1 MPAVKDHS
9 DSILWPA
16 DARAAG
22 LATIGGKAAGLVR
35 LERAGAPVPPWFAVG
50 AEAYAR
56 HAERAL
62 GAELLGACSAAID
75 ADDTEGLA
83 TACAAA
89 QAALLEQRLN
99 SGLEAAIT
107 LALERLGEGPYAVRS
122 SMIGE
127 DDEAFSFAGQLE
139 TYLHQADVSA
149 VCDAVIRC
157 WSAALAP
164 RVLTYRKRAGL
175 ALVDLRM
182 AVIVQRMINGTVS
195 GVLFTVDPTTGN
207 RQQAL
212 LSACWGLGE
221 GVVDGSCNTDEFVWD
236 HAEGLVDRRISDKD
250 RMVVPR
256 QGGSGT
262 EEIDTPVT
270 QRNTSCLADDE
281 VEAILSA
288 GLAVAHQLGA
298 PQDIEWTI
306 GGGTLYLLQARPITS
321 LPPVAEGPR
330 VVWDNS
336 NIQESYCG
344 VTTPL
349 TFSFASAGYASVY
362 AQTMRALGLPEAT
375 VRAHDRMLRN
385 MLGLVRGR
393 VYYNIQN
400 WYRGL
405 LLLPSFGR
413 NKADMERMMGLDE
426 PVDFIADETPSWVEK
441 LGRLPRILHTGLRML
456 RLFRALPD
464 EVPRWQASF
473 EAAYRR
479 ADRGRFQA
487 AGFSALMAV
496 LDDLRQGMLDNW
508 STPIINDFYVMMSVG
523 RLRRVVER
531 AVGSD
536 DAESLLASLLAGE
549 EGIEST
555 EPVRQL
561 LAMAAEARAQPALAA
576 TLRTGEPLDALAE
589 VRANHAHFAEHI
601 AGWLERYGDRC
612 MGELKLETVSLREDP
627 GFVVQVLRN
636 YLDRED
642 LDPQAL
648 ARREREL
655 RAAAEDR
662 LRSRLGWFRRARV
675 GGALRA
681 ARQSVKQR
689 EAMRLQRTRM
699 FGLYRD
705 VYLALGQRLQ
715 EAGRLDAA
723 RDVFY
728 LTTQE
733 IEAYHE
739 GRAVTA
745 DLAPIARARR
755 AEYAAYEALD
765 LPHRFETWG
774 PVYDGNRYEGPRR
787 ELAPDGRHLRGIGC
801 YPGVVEGELK
811 VVLSPRD
818 ELSVNGRILTT
829 VRTDPGWAPLFPTCG
844 GLLIER
850 GSTLSHSAVIAR
862 ELGIPAVVGV
872 PGLLS
877 LVRDGERVRLD
888 GGAGTVERLD
898 AGEAL

>member
-349 TFSFASAGYASVY
+349 TFSFASGAYASVY
-362 AQTMRALGLPEAT
+362 RQTMEALRIPAETIRDHG
-375 VRAHDRMLRN
+375 DMLRN
-385 MLGLVRGR
+385 MLGVVRGR
-393 VYYNIQN
+393 IYYNINN

-413 NKADMERMMGLDE
+413 NKADMEQMMGLDD
-426 PVDFIADETPSWVEK
+426 PVDFIIDEALSWTEKARRTP
-441 LGRLPRILHTGLRML
+441 RLVTTFAHLK
-456 RLFRALPD
+456 RLFGSLDRDVA
-464 EVPRWQASF
+464 RFQADF
-473 EAAYRR
+473 EAAYSRI
-479 ADRGRFQA
+479 DRGRFSTMS
-487 AGFSALMAV
+487 FSALHQV
-496 LDDLRQGMLDNW
+496 IGQLRREMLENW
-508 STPIINDFYVMMSVG
+508 HTPIINDFYVMMAMG
-523 RLRRVVER
+523 QLRRLVRKAGFGDGDILVNNLM
-531 AVGSD
+531 S
-536 DAESLLASLLAGE
+536 GE

-555 EPVRQL
+555 EPTRFIMRLARDARQAPEIL
-561 LAMAAEARAQPALAA
+561 TILAGSDNQVV
-576 TLRTGEPLDALAE
+576 LDALARQAPE
-589 VRANHAHFAEHI
+589 FRRAVDDYI
-601 AGWLERYGDRC
+601 ERYGDRV

-627 GFVVQVLRN
+627 TFLFRVVRN
-636 YLDRED
+636 FADRDD
-642 LDPQAL
+642 LDPDALADQEKALREAAESELRRGLGPL
-648 ARREREL
+648 ARRRMPDVLASARKAIKNREN
-655 RAAAEDR
+655 
-662 LRSRLGWFRRARV
+662 
-675 GGALRA
+675 
-681 ARQSVKQR
+681 
-689 EAMRLQRTRM
+689 MRLARTRM
-699 FGLYRD
+699 FGLFRD
-705 VYLALGQRLQ
+705 VYRALGERLR
-715 EAGRLDAA
+715 EAGKLSHG

-728 LTTQE
+728 LTVDE
-733 IEAYHE
+733 IDAYME
-739 GRAVTA
+739 GRAVTTNLGGLA
-745 DLAPIARARR
+745 DLRR
-755 AEYAAYEALD
+755 SEWGDWED
-765 LPHRFETWG
+765 RDIPHQFETLG
-774 PVYDGNRYEGPRR
+774 PVYHGNHFEAPSTVVAPSDDGSLQGKP
-787 ELAPDGRHLRGIGC
+787 C
-801 YPGVVEGELK
+801 YPGVITAPARVILK
-811 VVLSPRD
+811 PD
-818 ELSVNGRILTT
+818 DDLSVNGQILVT
-829 VRTDPGWAPLFPTCG
+829 VRTDPGWAPLFPTASG
-844 GLLIER
+844 ILVER
-850 GSTLSHSAVIAR
+850 GSTLSHSAVLAR

-872 PGLLS
+872 PGLLQ
-877 LVRDGERVRLD
+877 LVSNGDTLRMD
-888 GGAGTVERLD
+888 GGTGRVEILS
-898 AGEAL
+898 

>member
-1 MPAVKDHS
+1 MSERVGSTLLTEAAEVVT
-9 DSILWPA
+9 
-16 DARAAG
+16 AG
-22 LATIGGKAAGLVR
+22 LDQVGGKAAGLAR
-35 LERAGAPVPPWFAVG
+35 LEALGATVPPWLVVPVATFEAHLQG
-50 AEAYAR
+50 AGLDDPPSRALTE
-56 HAERAL
+56 AL
-62 GAELLGACSAAID
+62 GAALPALGP
-75 ADDTEGLA
+75 
-83 TACAAA
+83 
-89 QAALLEQRLN
+89 
-99 SGLEAAIT
+99 
-107 LALERLGEGPYAVRS
+107 GPYAVRS
-122 SMIGE
+122 SMVGE
-127 DDEAFSFAGQLE
+127 DSAEHSFAGQLE
-139 TYLHQADVSA
+139 SFLFQPDV
-149 VCDAVIRC
+149 DAVARSLGAC
-157 WSAALAP
+157 WRSAFTD
-164 RVLTYRKRAGL
+164 RVTQYRERAGL
-175 ALVDLRM
+175 GGAPPRM
-182 AVIVQRMINGTVS
+182 GVVVQQMIDGEVS
-195 GVLFTVDPTTGN
+195 GVVFTAHPVTG
-207 RQQAL
+207 RRDHVLVTA
-212 LSACWGLGE
+212 AWGQGE
-221 GVVDGSCNTDEFVWD
+221 GVVSGACNTDEYVWSS
-236 HAEGLVDRRISDKD
+236 HAAAEVDAQIVTKD
-250 RMVVPR
+250 LQVVRDPSGAGTVEVPVPEAR
-256 QGGSGT
+256 QGA
-262 EEIDTPVT
+262 
-270 QRNTSCLADDE
+270 RCLPAD
-281 VEAILSA
+281 
-288 GLAVAHQLGA
+288 AVAALAAECHRVAEALGG
-298 PQDIEWTI
+298 PQDIEFTMHR
-306 GGGTLYLLQARPITS
+306 GDAYLLQARPITR
-321 LPPVAEGPR
+321 LPEAQRTEGPR
-330 VVWDNS
+330 LVFDNS